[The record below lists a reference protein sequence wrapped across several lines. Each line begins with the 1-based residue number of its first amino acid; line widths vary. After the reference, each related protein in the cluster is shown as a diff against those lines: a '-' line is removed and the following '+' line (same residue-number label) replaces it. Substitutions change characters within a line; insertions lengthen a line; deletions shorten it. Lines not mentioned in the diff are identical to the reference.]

1 MHFMSAVFKT
11 IVVVLFLCST
21 FFVEAQNLEVTLL
34 GTGTPSPS
42 TERFGASIVVK
53 AGTDWILFDCG
64 RGAMQRLLQS
74 GIPRSELG
82 NINTLFFTHLH
93 SDHTVGFPDFWLRG
107 WTAGQRKVPIR
118 VWGPTGTADM
128 MNHLSQAYKADI
140 QLRLSPLTSTYPRR
154 SPEGVVLIAQD
165 IAEGQVYDENGVR
178 VTAFNVDHGHVKP
191 AFGYRID
198 YGGYSVVL
206 SGDTRPSENLVDFS
220 TGVDL
225 LIHEVVL
232 NKPTRIHT
240 TPEQAGEIFTRVKP
254 RMAVYSHT
262 ATPVAKSAE
271 LIAATRKT
279 YDGPLEVGEDLMT
292 IEVGKEIKVRRFN
305 P

>member
-1 MHFMSAVFKT
+1 MRILRTFCWT
-11 IVVVLFLCST
+11 IAGVVLLYS
-21 FFVEAQNLEVTLL
+21 VALVKAQHLEVTLL

-42 TERFGASIVVK
+42 ADRFGPSILVK

-64 RGAMQRLLQS
+64 RGATQRFLQS

-82 NINTLFFTHLH
+82 RVNALFFTHLH

-107 WTAGQRKVPIR
+107 WTVGQRKVPIR
-118 VWGPTGTADM
+118 VWGPTGTTDM
-128 MNHLSQAYKADI
+128 MNHLSHAYGADI
-140 QLRLSPLTSTYPRR
+140 QLRLSPSTSSYPLR

-165 IAEGQVYDENGVR
+165 IAEGQVYNENGVR
-178 VTAFNVDHGHVKP
+178 VTAFDVDHGHVKP

-198 YGGYSVVL
+198 YGEYSVVL
-206 SGDTRPSENLVDFS
+206 SGDTRPSENLVHFS
-220 TGVDL
+220 AGVDL

-240 TPEQAGEIFTRVKP
+240 TPEQAGEIFARVKP

-262 ATPVAKSAE
+262 STPIAKNAE

-279 YDGPLEVGEDLMT
+279 YNGPLEVGEDLMT
-292 IEVGKEIKVRRFN
+292 IEVGAEIRISRFK